1 MHTYFLEGLGTFAL
15 SAVVALSIGGTFA
28 VPVPVVAAL
37 TLGLFVYTIGHATGA
52 HLNPAVTIGLWSL
65 GKIEA
70 QVATGYVIAQFLGAA
85 AAFFLAN
92 MFVPGL
98 AGFDMPAGQLSI
110 AFAEALGM
118 FFFAFGIASV
128 VYGKVPSE
136 MSGIVVGGSLLLGIT
151 LAFGA
156 GSSGILNPAVALAL
170 NSFNI
175 MYLLGPIVGSI
186 MGMWTYKLFL
196 THTR

>member
-1 MHTYFLEGLGTFAL
+1 MHKYFLEGLGTFAL
-15 SAVVALSIGGTFA
+15 STVVALSIGDTF
-28 VPVPVVAAL
+28 PVATPIIAAL

-70 QVATGYVIAQFLGAA
+70 TEATGYVIAQFLGAA

-92 MFVPGL
+92 MFIPGL
-98 AGFDMPAGQLSI
+98 ASYDMPAGMLST

-118 FFFAFGIASV
+118 FFFAFGIAAV
-128 VYGKVPSE
+128 VFGKVPSE
-136 MSGIVVGGSLLLGIT
+136 INGVVVGGSLLLGIA

-156 GSSGILNPAVALAL
+156 GSSVILNPAVALAL

-186 MGMWTYKLFL
+186 LGMWTYKLFV